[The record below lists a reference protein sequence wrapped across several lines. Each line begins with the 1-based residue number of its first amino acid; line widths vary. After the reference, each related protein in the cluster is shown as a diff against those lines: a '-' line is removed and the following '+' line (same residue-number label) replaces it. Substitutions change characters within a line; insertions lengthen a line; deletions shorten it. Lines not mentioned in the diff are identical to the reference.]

1 MRLEKNK
8 KIFLIIAALC
18 LSLIFIPIAVDSV
31 DVDPDHPFYFLERF
45 GEGLEEKFVGD
56 SNWHSDRATE
66 RLQEYVRM
74 IEKNR
79 ELEYRDCISNYL
91 KHVTS
96 IKAEKETA
104 EQIMWKIEKNIQTVT
119 KLKLTIPIQG
129 FWEVPRDAPLN
140 NAVEISLEVKRAIE
154 EELQDAMVVR
164 SGVIVRLENE
174 EIETRILNLANDE
187 NLSWQAALF
196 LTMEDGGIERY
207 FLSSS
212 VAFPEKPLVAAI
224 VQGKVHRLPE
234 NLSAE
239 FGSINGLILARKIEE
254 LEPVITVPSIV
265 NYLAEEYAFKRI
277 EMKTTY
283 IISTSS
289 IYQQDT
295 LESMGL
301 GYATDHLGAPYTT
314 SAEWYLAVFDPYH
327 SESRILPAKVTGI
340 VLPTNIEV
348 QEFLELAL
356 QPKFGS
362 LGKIMQGLDHK
373 PFLWMNEI
381 EVEEANSI
389 PLEELVLNLNT
400 CKYDRQILRTEGIAL
415 GEIASI
421 DHGFPW
427 SLEHFD
433 KKMIGVI
440 ENESVISLI
449 ALDEEKVEEGDQR
462 IFGRYRFELSIYTH
476 IPRHYST
483 VTYPFIMNV
492 EAKRDQT
499 TPLSQAGFGNRT
511 SASLDNYLVVQFP
524 NIQVTESLALKEI
537 DLLLPE
543 EPGDP
548 MVLTKSE
555 WLTTGMKL
563 KKIVVEGYMLDASV
577 LKIPSEY
584 VQKYGSRLIVCQ
596 EIHEI

>member
-1 MRLEKNK
+1 MEKKK
-8 KIFLIIAALC
+8 KIFLIMAALC
-18 LSLIFIPIAVDSV
+18 LSLILIPIAVDSV

-45 GEGLEEKFVGD
+45 GEGLKEKFVGD

-79 ELEYRDCISNYL
+79 EREYRDCTSNYL
-91 KHVTS
+91 KHVSS

-119 KLKLTIPIQG
+119 KLKLTMPIRG

-140 NAVEISLEVKRAIE
+140 NIVEISSEVKKAIE
-154 EELQDAMVVR
+154 GELQDITVAR

-174 EIETRILNLANDE
+174 EIETKLLNLASGE
-187 NLSWQAALF
+187 NVPVWFALF
-196 LTMEDGGIERY
+196 LTQEDGEIKGY

-212 VAFPEKPLVAAI
+212 VAFPEKSLVAAI

-234 NLSAE
+234 NLLAE
-239 FGSINGLILARKIEE
+239 FEFIDGLILARKIEE
-254 LEPVITVPSIV
+254 LEPVITIPSIV

-295 LESMGL
+295 LEPMGL

-327 SESRILPAKVTGI
+327 SESRILPAWVTGI
-340 VLPTNIEV
+340 VLLPDVEV
-348 QEFLELAL
+348 KRFLELAL
-356 QPKFGS
+356 QPKFSS
-362 LGKIMQGLDHK
+362 LGKIMQGLNHK

-381 EVEEANSI
+381 EVEEAHSI

-483 VTYPFIMNV
+483 VTYPFIINV
-492 EAKRDQT
+492 EAERDQII
-499 TPLSQAGFGNRT
+499 PLSRAEFGDRT
-511 SASLDNYLVVQFP
+511 STSLDNYFVVQLP
-524 NIQVTESLALKEI
+524 NIQVTESLTMKEI

-543 EPGDP
+543 KHGDP
-548 MVLTKSE
+548 MALTKSE
-555 WLTTGMKL
+555 RLAAGTKL
-563 KKIVVEGYMLDASV
+563 NKIIVDGYLLDASI
-577 LKIPSEY
+577 LKIPPEY
-584 VQKYGSRLIVCQ
+584 IQKYGSRLIVCQ